1 MNPPLYSLQMF
12 CLSVNRFP
20 FLSFYLCIYSF
31 VYKSI
36 FSFYILLDYYLFLKK
51 DFLTCNDYSEKKQ
64 AVDKVILNL
73 VFNSMHVFNNVKKL
87 KRNKICQEQNMT
99 QQTIV
104 GAQDVLKT
112 SWRHALKMSWRHA
125 CLEDMS
131 WRCPEDMSWKHL
143 QDVLETKKNGDICI
157 SQI

>member
-36 FSFYILLDYYLFLKK
+36 FSFYVLLAYYLFLKK

-73 VFNSMHVFNNVKKL
+73 VFNSMHAFNNVKKL
-87 KRNKICQEQNMT
+87 KRNKTFQEQNMT
-99 QQTIV
+99 QQTFV

-112 SWRHALKMSWRHA
+112 S
-125 CLEDMS
+125 
-131 WRCPEDMSWKHL
+131 
-143 QDVLETKKNGDICI
+143 
-157 SQI
+157 